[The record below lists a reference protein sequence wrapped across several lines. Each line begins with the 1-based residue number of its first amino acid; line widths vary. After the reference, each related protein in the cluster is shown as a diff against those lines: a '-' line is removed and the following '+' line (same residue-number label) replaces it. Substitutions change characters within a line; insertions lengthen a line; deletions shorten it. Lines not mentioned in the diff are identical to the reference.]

1 MIVSKAFRFRPLIR
15 VNCPLSWRNNKS
27 NGAEAMH
34 GEGKQWIGW
43 IEQVRRVENGVK
55 KVE

>member
-1 MIVSKAFRFRPLIR
+1 
-15 VNCPLSWRNNKS
+15 LSWRNNKS